1 MSEEFQQHLYE
12 TFSQENRINATFNEG
27 TGLGLAITHNLIEL
41 LGGEISV
48 ESRINK
54 GTTFTVTLPCAYVS
68 DDEIDD
74 VSPSDVTESNNE
86 ASIKN
91 DYNNRV
97 FLLCEDN
104 IINQEIASEILS
116 NLGASVEVA
125 DDGLMGFNMFKN
137 SEPNHYCAIIMDIRM
152 PNMDGLTASREIR
165 KLERTDAKTIPIIA
179 MTANAMSEDKMEC
192 IEAGMNAYIPKP
204 INVNEFY
211 KLLDEIV
218 VTDK

>member
-48 ESRINK
+48 ESQINK
-54 GTTFTVTLPCAYVS
+54 GTTFTVTLPCSYVS
-68 DDEIDD
+68 DDEIDEA
-74 VSPSDVTESNNE
+74 VSSSIVESNDE
-86 ASIKN
+86 ALIKN
-91 DYNNRV
+91 DYNNSV

-152 PNMDGLTASREIR
+152 PNMDGLTASKEIR

-179 MTANAMSEDKMEC
+179 MTANAMSEDKM
-192 IEAGMNAYIPKP
+192 K
-204 INVNEFY
+204 
-211 KLLDEIV
+211 
-218 VTDK
+218 